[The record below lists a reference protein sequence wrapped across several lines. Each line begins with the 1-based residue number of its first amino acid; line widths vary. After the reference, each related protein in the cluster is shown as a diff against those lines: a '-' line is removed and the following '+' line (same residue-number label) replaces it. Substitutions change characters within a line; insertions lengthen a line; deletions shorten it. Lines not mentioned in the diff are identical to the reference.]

1 MWTALCLTPPG
12 STAPAPPP
20 TEEAVHTL
28 ATWALQFTPRV
39 AVVESAVVME
49 LSHSLRLFGGQRA
62 LEERIQEEAPLLGV
76 QGLAWSSNSLAALA
90 LARGV
95 PVRPPA
101 TASVSERPLSEQLDA
116 LPLHT
121 LSATQPHQALLARLG
136 CSTLGHLRALPRS
149 GLRRR
154 VDKTLVLA
162 LDQVYGLQPE
172 THTWQTLPDTFQAR
186 LELMARV
193 EMAPALLFGAH
204 RLLLALCAWLSARHE
219 GVTTYRL
226 RWAHDSFRSRDAGPG
241 GELVLRTAAPTR
253 QIEHLSRLLAEHLA
267 HVRLAAPVDH
277 LELSALEV
285 EPLADSSVS
294 LWPEPGRPG
303 ESLGLVME
311 RLAARLGSER
321 VLRPEPQADHR
332 LEWMTH
338 WHAVTEQPTRLPAQT
353 WGADLPQPCF
363 VLPEPLKLPMQG
375 PHPVYHGALRFL
387 TGPHRVEGGWWD
399 RVSSATGEEDN
410 RHVSRD
416 YWVALSEQAGVL
428 WVFQERRPAA
438 PAWYLHGIF
447 A

>member
-1 MWTALCLTPPG
+1 M
-12 STAPAPPP
+12 
-20 TEEAVHTL
+20 HTL

-95 PVRPPA
+95 PVRPA
-101 TASVSERPLSEQLDA
+101 GTAGLPERPLTERLDA

-121 LSATQPHQALLARLG
+121 LSATQPHQALLSRLG
-136 CSTLGHLRALPRS
+136 CTTLGHLRALPRN

-154 VDKTLVLA
+154 VDRALMQA
-162 LDQVYGLQPE
+162 LDQAYGLQAE
-172 THTWQTLPDTFQAR
+172 AHTWHTLPDTFEAR

-219 GVTTYRL
+219 GVSIYRL
-226 RWAHDSFRSRDAGPG
+226 RWTHDSFRSREAGPG
-241 GELVLRTAAPTR
+241 GELVLRTATPTR
-253 QIEHLSRLLAEHLA
+253 QIDHLSRLLAEHLA

-285 EPLADSSVS
+285 QPLPDGNVS
-294 LWPEPGRPG
+294 LFHEPGRQS
-303 ESLGLVME
+303 ESLSLVME
-311 RLAARLGSER
+311 RLAARLGAQR

-338 WHAVTEQPTRLPAQT
+338 WHAVTEQPVRLPAQT
-353 WGADLPQPCF
+353 CGAELPQPCF

-387 TGPHRVEGGWWD
+387 TGPHRVEAGWWD
-399 RVSSATGEEDN
+399 RVPGATGEEEDN
-410 RHVSRD
+410 RQVSRD

-428 WVFQERRPAA
+428 WVFQERQPAA